1 MLNFQEWC
9 ILAKDRMRDIFSEG
23 LLYLDLLELYGSTYT
38 VADICGISQSN
49 VFRGANACAKL
60 LRLDLTKDK
69 QAGTYTVHRN
79 QDVQRDLRKVNQRLR
94 GRENGQLRLL
104 TSTVLPTSLSRETRN
119 LILSLPALSIN
130 IADQLELL
138 GAGVVDLLICG
149 RHELPADTNWEPSQ
163 ARVDLFTPCNGLVA
177 SMIGQEPYAVLASSK
192 HPLRSLEQ
200 PVRWADFKSIEI
212 SLSDEP
218 SLLAWQQR
226 FYQACLP
233 STCSFTHH
241 TSLNWGGDEEA
252 YPWWQNLADQ
262 DKNMVTVIPNHH
274 FLQACDA
281 DPSLLTTRLST
292 KLDPPQIDVVALT
305 TPHLVREPLFRKL
318 MEFLRTAYR
327 HPTTTKINE
336 MVP

>member
-1 MLNFQEWC
+1 
-9 ILAKDRMRDIFSEG
+9 MRDIFSEG

-69 QAGTYTVHRN
+69 EAGTYTVHRN
-79 QDVQRDLRKVNQRLR
+79 QDVQRDLRKINQRLR

-104 TSTVLPTSLSRETRN
+104 TSTALPTSLSREARP
-119 LILSLPALSIN
+119 LIMSLPALSID

-138 GAGVVDLLICG
+138 SAGVVDLLICG
-149 RHELPADTNWEPSQ
+149 RHELPTGTNWEPSYTR
-163 ARVDLFTPCNGLVA
+163 ADLFTPCSSLVA
-177 SMIGQEPYAVLASSK
+177 SLIGKEPYAVLASTN

-200 PVRWADFKSIEI
+200 PVCWSDLDSAEI
-212 SLSDEP
+212 SLSKEP

-233 STCSFTHH
+233 STCSFTHA
-241 TSLNWGGDEEA
+241 TSLDWSGDAEE
-252 YPWWQNLADQ
+252 YPWWQNLKDQ
-262 DKNMVTVIPNHH
+262 DKYMLIAVPNHH
-274 FLQACDA
+274 FLEACDA
-281 DPSLLTTRLST
+281 DSSLLTTRLRI
-292 KLDPPQIDVVALT
+292 KLDPPQIDVVALSA
-305 TPHLVREPLFRKL
+305 PHLVREPIFRKL
-318 MEFLRTAYR
+318 MEFLRTSYMHAN
-327 HPTTTKINE
+327 TTRIGD